1 MTTRVDV
8 TPIGTC
14 KAPAGLVSTLIVR
27 RIDAWGAAAISAGM
41 ALIVH
46 DAVAPRTT
54 GLLASIALLYWLGY
68 FLNDYFD
75 APLDVCDEEKA
86 KSNFFVIHVVAPRLF
101 ALVVAAVSLSLLV
114 VFAQFGPRGVA
125 VFALGNVAMWSYS
138 APPMRLKSRPG
149 LDLVTHGFFVLTF
162 PYVMALLL
170 VELSWTRLDWLLLGL
185 VFLASFSG
193 QLNQQIRDFD
203 VDSCT
208 DRNFTT
214 TVGIRTSIL
223 CLKVTT
229 VLTVLIASVAIARGV
244 IPGVLVILGLLC
256 LPVMF
261 NRLTARPGRAPSPQP
276 NRSVAIAS
284 LMYCSVVL
292 CHALWSRG

>member
-1 MTTRVDV
+1 
-8 TPIGTC
+8 
-14 KAPAGLVSTLIVR
+14 
-27 RIDAWGAAAISAGM
+27 
-41 ALIVH
+41 
-46 DAVAPRTT
+46 
-54 GLLASIALLYWLGY
+54 
-68 FLNDYFD
+68 
-75 APLDVCDEEKA
+75 
-86 KSNFFVIHVVAPRLF
+86 
-101 ALVVAAVSLSLLV
+101 
-114 VFAQFGPRGVA
+114 
-125 VFALGNVAMWSYS
+125 
-138 APPMRLKSRPG
+138 MRFKSRPG

-185 VFLASFSG
+185 VFLASSSG
-193 QLNQQIRDFD
+193 QLNQQIRDFE

-223 CLKVTT
+223 WLKVTT

-256 LPVMF
+256 LPVVF
-261 NRLTARPGRAPSPQP
+261 NRLTARPGRTPSPQP

-292 CHALWSRG
+292 CHSLWGACATKCW